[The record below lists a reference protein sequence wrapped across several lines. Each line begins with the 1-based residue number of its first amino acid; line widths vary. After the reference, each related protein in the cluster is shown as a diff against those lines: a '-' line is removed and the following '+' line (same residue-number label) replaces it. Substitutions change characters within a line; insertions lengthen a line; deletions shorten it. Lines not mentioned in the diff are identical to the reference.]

1 MSCACNST
9 GERRAPR
16 LDKLVL
22 LGVIVSFL
30 VLTISGL
37 GVIVLEWKLTG
48 YLLLAHT
55 SMGGLFAV
63 SLALLALLRAGR
75 PGAGA
80 VHQFF
85 FWLLLLTGA
94 GLIVTA
100 ALMMLPLL
108 SSDDIQWALETH
120 RWLSY
125 FTMISGAAYCV
136 LSWRKCRE

>member
-1 MSCACNST
+1 
-9 GERRAPR
+9 
-16 LDKLVL
+16 LDKLAV
-22 LGVIVSFL
+22 LGVAVSFL
-30 VLTISGL
+30 VLTLTGL
-37 GVIVLEWKLTG
+37 AVTCLKWKLTG

-85 FWLLLLTGA
+85 FWVLLVTGF

-100 ALMMLPLL
+100 SLMMLPVL
-108 SSDDIQWALETH
+108 SSEDIHWALDTH

-125 FTMISGAAYCV
+125 FTMVSGGVYCL
-136 LSWRKCRE
+136 LSCRQCRAG